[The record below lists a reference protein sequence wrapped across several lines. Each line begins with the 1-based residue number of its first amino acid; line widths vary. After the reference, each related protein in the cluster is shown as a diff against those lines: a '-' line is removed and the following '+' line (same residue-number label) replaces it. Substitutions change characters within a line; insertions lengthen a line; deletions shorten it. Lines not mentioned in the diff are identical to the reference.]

1 MFSQQPSTRLL
12 NFLLCIQHY
21 IFNVTVNNFTFFLFQ
36 NTNDINKFDI
46 LTVIFLVQ
54 HLWFLFHSL
63 FSLSF
68 PLSFS
73 LTRKKLHIFEYMYIL
88 SFLLFFSRSR
98 TKWNNGKTTKF
109 YSMNQ
114 KLETKT
120 KVRCVLIQMKLYE
133 KKQCWGI
140 WIWILIYQYQYICVL
155 KENIFSYITISV

>member
-1 MFSQQPSTRLL
+1 MWFSILVVMNYYLSIKHKLILALCSRRDSGCSLSYLLVFSQQPSTRLL

-73 LTRKKLHIFEYMYIL
+73 LTRKKLHIFEYMYVL
-88 SFLLFFSRSR
+88 SPFLFS
-98 TKWNNGKTTKF
+98 KQNK
-109 YSMNQ
+109 
-114 KLETKT
+114 
-120 KVRCVLIQMKLYE
+120 MK
-133 KKQCWGI
+133 QW
-140 WIWILIYQYQYICVL
+140 
-155 KENIFSYITISV
+155 

>member
-1 MFSQQPSTRLL
+1 MNYYLSIKHKLILALCSRRDSGCSLSYLLVFSQQPSTRLL

-68 PLSFS
+68 PSLSLS
-73 LTRKKLHIFEYMYIL
+73 PGKNCIYLNTCMY
-88 SFLLFFSRSR
+88 FLLFFSRSR

-109 YSMNQ
+109 YSINQ
-114 KLETKT
+114 KL
-120 KVRCVLIQMKLYE
+120 
-133 KKQCWGI
+133 
-140 WIWILIYQYQYICVL
+140 
-155 KENIFSYITISV
+155 

>member
-1 MFSQQPSTRLL
+1 MWFSILVVMNYYLSIKHKTDTSTLQPSGLWMFLSYLLVFSQQPSTRLL

-21 IFNVTVNNFTFFLFQ
+21 ICNVTVINFTFFLIQ

-73 LTRKKLHIFEYMYIL
+73 LTRKKLHIFEYMYLL
-88 SFLLFFSRSR
+88 SPFLFS
-98 TKWNNGKTTKF
+98 KQNK
-109 YSMNQ
+109 
-114 KLETKT
+114 
-120 KVRCVLIQMKLYE
+120 MK
-133 KKQCWGI
+133 QW
-140 WIWILIYQYQYICVL
+140 
-155 KENIFSYITISV
+155 

>member
-1 MFSQQPSTRLL
+1 MWFSILVVMNYYLSIKHKTALCSRRDSGCSLSYLLVFSKQPSTRLL

-54 HLWFLFHSL
+54 QLWFLFHSL

-73 LTRKKLHIFEYMYIL
+73 LTRKKLHIFEYMYVL
-88 SFLLFFSRSR
+88 SPFLFS
-98 TKWNNGKTTKF
+98 
-109 YSMNQ
+109 
-114 KLETKT
+114 
-120 KVRCVLIQMKLYE
+120 
-133 KKQCWGI
+133 KQNKIKQW
-140 WIWILIYQYQYICVL
+140 
-155 KENIFSYITISV
+155 